1 MGALKSI
8 LIIIAIFILFAV
20 ILTLSFVLYK
30 TYFITTQEFTF
41 LPDNSGKSDINIS
54 LGPNPSESFP
64 NGIIFYDNLRF
75 RTKNISYTISPDCDS
90 KKINDSL
97 SAFEI
102 LQNYTILNFHEVNTN
117 GEVNVYCSDEVKG
130 LTNKYFIAG
139 EGGPDFIINTSNYNI
154 ILNGTVLLYRANKC
168 DRPVV
173 VMHEILHV
181 LGFKH
186 TIDKNSILYATSNCN
201 QEITKEVID
210 EIDYLY
216 KDPSLPDLEFTK
228 LNATKQGVF
237 LNFETEIKNVGLSN
251 AKNVTLTLY
260 AGANFINEYSLG
272 NIDFGEGK
280 IFKVSNRMFLRQPSN
295 LKFIIDYKNTISEI
309 DESNNIANLALA
321 D

>member
-1 MGALKSI
+1 
-8 LIIIAIFILFAV
+8 
-20 ILTLSFVLYK
+20 
-30 TYFITTQEFTF
+30 
-41 LPDNSGKSDINIS
+41 
-54 LGPNPSESFP
+54 
-64 NGIIFYDNLRF
+64 
-75 RTKNISYTISPDCDS
+75 
-90 KKINDSL
+90 
-97 SAFEI
+97 

-237 LNFETEIKNVGLSN
+237 LNFETEIKNVGL
-251 AKNVTLTLY
+251 
-260 AGANFINEYSLG
+260 
-272 NIDFGEGK
+272 
-280 IFKVSNRMFLRQPSN
+280 
-295 LKFIIDYKNTISEI
+295 
-309 DESNNIANLALA
+309 
-321 D
+321 